1 MDRNDFYLNNGN
13 SQTKK
18 KSKKKLLNYQINN

>member
-18 KSKKKLLNYQINN
+18 KKQKEAIKLSDQ